1 MLNIS
6 NIRQDF
12 PILNQTINGKPL
24 IYFDNAATSQ
34 KPLQVIAAETK
45 YYTEINANIHRGV
58 HSLSQKAT
66 DAYEQARI
74 TIQKHLNTKHPFEV
88 LFTTGTTMSIN
99 MVASGFAQLLKPND
113 EVLISALEHHSNIV
127 PWQMLCKKTGAL
139 LKVLPINTKGE
150 MCLDELDTLLSKKTK
165 IVSISHISNALGTIN
180 PIKIIIDKAH
190 QVGAAVMIDG
200 AQAVPHLNID
210 VQELDCDFY
219 AFSGH
224 KVCAPTGIG
233 VLYGKEEWLNKL
245 PPFMG
250 GGEMIK
256 EVTFEKTTYAGLPF
270 KFEAGTPNIAG
281 GIVLATA
288 LDYINSIGLENIK
301 QYEDELL
308 AYANQKISAIEG
320 VKIIGTA
327 KHKSSVL
334 SFIIEGTHPY
344 DVGSIIDKLGIAVRT
359 GHHCTQPIMRFFN
372 IPGTIRAS
380 FAFYN
385 TKAEID
391 VLIEALKKAKTMLG

>member
-1 MLNIS
+1 M
-6 NIRQDF
+6 
-12 PILNQTINGKPL
+12 PC
-24 IYFDNAATSQ
+24 
-34 KPLQVIAAETK
+34 E
-45 YYTEINANIHRGV
+45 
-58 HSLSQKAT
+58 
-66 DAYEQARI
+66 
-74 TIQKHLNTKHPFEV
+74 
-88 LFTTGTTMSIN
+88 
-99 MVASGFAQLLKPND
+99 
-113 EVLISALEHHSNIV
+113 
-127 PWQMLCKKTGAL
+127 KTGAI

-224 KVCAPTGIG
+224 KMCAPTGIG

-281 GIVLATA
+281 GIVLGAA

-301 QYEDELL
+301 PYEDELL
-308 AYANQKISAIEG
+308 AYATQKISAIEG

-327 KHKSSVL
+327 EHKASVL

-359 GHHCTQPIMRFFN
+359 GHHCTQPIMQFFN

-391 VLIEALKKAKTMLG
+391 VFIEALKKAKIMLE